1 MTLIKNG
8 KAPGCGNI
16 PPEAIKVGDE
26 VSYQVLLDL
35 CNWIWSKEQ
44 VPKGRKQG
52 LLIKLPKKGD
62 LSHCTN

>member
-16 PPEAIKVGDE
+16 PPEAIKAGDE

-35 CNWIWSKEQ
+35 CN
-44 VPKGRKQG
+44 
-52 LLIKLPKKGD
+52 
-62 LSHCTN
+62 